1 MSSPKKISQLPTKTT
16 INDND
21 KFIIVDS
28 VANDNK
34 KVDALTIKNYASG
47 GGSQNLQSVLA
58 NGNNAGG
65 LTIEN
70 VGNSTNANGL
80 VNKGYIDNLVANRVL
95 IFTYSNFQ
103 ANANVVYPSGTIIYY
118 KRADGVVT
126 GVYKLADGVNTL
138 ANLPHHTSDWRVVNQ
153 LRASQ
158 VEYSFFTSFNFIDA
172 VNGIYLASN
181 TISFTNSANS
191 TESPIIR
198 GNMMYIPY
206 PVRVYG
212 MGSFVPLYTS
222 AGTLNYAI
230 YQVNSDMSSTL
241 LDSTPTI
248 NVNATGL
255 YLSDFAI
262 PMDIEPGLY
271 FVCYLKQGG
280 QFASTRIGGASV
292 PPAFFAA
299 NGTRYDYYVLGSS
312 SFPSSIAAP
321 TLTNVTNSPNKYE
334 LFLKIKNLI

>member
-1 MSSPKKISQLPTKTT
+1 MIHVTKNTT
-16 INDND
+16 DV
-21 KFIIVDS
+21 K
-28 VANDNK
+28 
-34 KVDALTIKNYASG
+34 
-47 GGSQNLQSVLA
+47 
-58 NGNNAGG
+58 
-65 LTIEN
+65 
-70 VGNSTNANGL
+70 
-80 VNKGYIDNLVANRVL
+80 
-95 IFTYSNFQ
+95 IFTYSDFQ
-103 ANANVVYPSGTIIYY
+103 TNANTIYPKGTMIYY

-126 GVYKLADGVNTL
+126 GLYKLADGVTQL
-138 ANLPHHTSDWRVVNQ
+138 ANLPHHTSDWRVVNR

-158 VEYSFFTSFNFIDA
+158 VEGSFFTSFNFIDA
-172 VNGIYLASN
+172 FNGIYLASN
-181 TISFTNSANS
+181 TISFSNGANS
-191 TESPIIR
+191 TESPVIR

-241 LDSTPTI
+241 LGSTPTI

-255 YLSDFAI
+255 YLSDFAMPI
-262 PMDIEPGLY
+262 DIEPGLY

-280 QFASTRIGGASV
+280 QFASTRVSNSSV

-299 NGTRYDYYVLGSS
+299 NGTRYDYYVLMSS
-312 SFPSSIAAP
+312 SFPSSFDAP
-321 TLTNVTNSPNKYE
+321 TLTSVTISPTKYE